1 MTQGTTAHNLTFWS
15 PWALSCI
22 LPVMVYF
29 LLPIDGKT
37 MTQNMALFLAF
48 TTWAVC
54 LWSLELVNDTA
65 VGLILPVLY
74 VVFCGVKPQVAYAP
88 WSSDVPNTVIGGF
101 ILCKVLSDTGLGKRI
116 GLGCM
121 KRMGGSFT
129 GALWGITLA
138 VFIVNPLIPAVTGK
152 GVIFC
157 AIVLSLCD
165 TLEFK
170 PQSREATALMLA
182 TFLAVACSK
191 MCFLTGGGDLI
202 IGMELVDKVLG
213 TKTSW
218 LEYAIWNFVPA
229 TLYTLMC
236 VGLVV
241 LVLPSQTDRNKL
253 RDVLHQKYAELG
265 PITTQQRHAAILLSI
280 GLALL
285 CTDSLHGV
293 STGMIMLGICF
304 VAFLPKV
311 ELISTERLKSINFV
325 PLFFIMGCM
334 AIGSVGNALKVT
346 NWIAANTLQYLE
358 GWSLTWTA
366 VGTYIVG
373 VLGNFILTPL
383 AATASMTSPIT
394 ELGVQMGLEPRI
406 LYLSFKYGFDNY
418 IFPYEYAVLLLFYG
432 FGYMHFGSMVKVLAV
447 RMVLTVPFI
456 MFVAVPFWTWVM

>member
-1 MTQGTTAHNLTFWS
+1 MTNTTTTNNTLFLGK
-15 PWALSCI
+15 WAASFI
-22 LPVMVYF
+22 IPIMVYF
-29 LLPIDGKT
+29 ILPIDGKT
-37 MTQNMALFLAF
+37 MTHNMALFLAF

-54 LWSLELVNDTA
+54 IWSMELINDTA

-74 VVFCGVKPQVAYAP
+74 VVFCGVKPQVAYSP
-88 WSSDVPNTVIGGF
+88 WLSDVPNTVIGGF

-121 KRMGGSFT
+121 KFMGGSFN

-138 VFIVNPLIPAVTGK
+138 IFIVNPLIPAVTGK
-152 GVIFC
+152 GIIFC

-170 PQSREATALMLA
+170 PQSREATALMLSA
-182 TFLAVACSK
+182 FLAVTCSK

-213 TKTSW
+213 TKTTW
-218 LEYAIWNFVPA
+218 MEYAKWNFVPA
-229 TLYTLMC
+229 TLYTIIC
-236 VGLVV
+236 VGLVM
-241 LVLPSQTDRNKL
+241 LILPSKTDATKL
-253 RDVLHQKYAELG
+253 SEVLHQKYAELG
-265 PITTQQRHAAILLSI
+265 PITKEQRYAAILLSS
-280 GLALL
+280 GLILL
-285 CTDSLHGV
+285 CTDSIHGV
-293 STGMIMLGICF
+293 RSGMVMLGICF
-304 VAFLPKV
+304 IAFLPKV
-311 ELISTERLKSINFV
+311 DLLNAERLKSVNFV

-346 NWIAANTLQYLE
+346 NWIAGNTLHYLD
-358 GWSLTWTA
+358 GWSLPWAA
-366 VGTYIVG
+366 VGTYTVG

-406 LYLSFKYGFDNY
+406 LYFSFKYGFDNY

-447 RMVLTVPFI
+447 RIFITVPFLLLI
-456 MFVAVPFWTWVM
+456 AIPYWRWVM